1 MKVLRDV
8 YYIAAGR
15 MLEEWDA
22 FAYNDFGT
30 ARCDRL
36 ISGIPLTLSEED
48 DASRFMSTPKF
59 WRGYG
64 NTKSALLTLR
74 EGQYLGLGDNS
85 GFSLDSR
92 LWADNNVSY
101 YIDRK
106 FLIGKAFYVYWP
118 HGWPLPVIKSPFWP
132 NFAKMRHVE

>member
-1 MKVLRDV
+1 MC
-8 YYIAAGR
+8 
-15 MLEEWDA
+15 
-22 FAYNDFGT
+22 T
-30 ARCDRL
+30 A
-36 ISGIPLTLSEED
+36 
-48 DASRFMSTPKF
+48 
-59 WRGYG
+59 
-64 NTKSALLTLR
+64 TKSALFTLR